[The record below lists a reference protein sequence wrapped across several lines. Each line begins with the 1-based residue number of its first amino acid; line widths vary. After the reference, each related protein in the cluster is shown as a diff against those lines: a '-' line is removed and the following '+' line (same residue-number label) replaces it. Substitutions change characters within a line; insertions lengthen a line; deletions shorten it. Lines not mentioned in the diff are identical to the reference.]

1 MRKFYFLCTAMLL
14 MFATS
19 VKADRI
25 LYQEN
30 YEVGSLPSTWTIN
43 GGTGSIAGDTEGK
56 YMSFALGQ
64 NNGRSAHCLW
74 GAGIYDEVMQTM
86 TEYTVSIDFQ
96 IQAFGN
102 NQYNGEIAVFSGDAC
117 EKTNGNKGGN
127 WDPYNTVSP
136 NCFFDISQD
145 DANIK
150 VMETKL
156 PGQWFLM
163 GDVDDK
169 VNLTQGTW
177 YTLVLNVNVNTR
189 EVAWT
194 LDDLDNTFHRTGSKT
209 MAEEANMYISGLYLM
224 NARYQ
229 SVINVDNIKVTIPG
243 DFANTPVIALTGLK
257 DSERTYTISF
267 MEGET
272 LHLTGTDGSQKTI
285 GYYDTGEVL
294 GQYVYT
300 TTTSGTIS
308 AYTTVGTMTSETAT
322 MDVNCSPIVL
332 PTPTYAVVSAAAG
345 YEKVYQFTV
354 DNSGVEMQPEIFM
367 DFSFKSEN
375 GTDDFVLSNQNNGAK
390 VTVPSKGTLT
400 VTTKAS
406 GYASFTTSLMNDQS
420 YEITQD
426 IDLQHLTGADLLAK
440 GFVAMDPLD
449 SETTSG
455 ENNWTGRQRL
465 YYQIENG
472 GTDDEGK
479 PTYDK
484 YLVWG
489 PSTVGGEPIQR
500 YQYLQSNLNAETAHS
515 LFAPL
520 YLWYGTEG
528 VTPSITKYYEEDGV
542 TPKVDHLGHTGGSTN
557 VKMYEG
563 IGLCFSGNLGDG
575 GDFYTS
581 ETMTYAA
588 IAVNYVTLGVD
599 GLTSNDMILVSKITD
614 YGTTSAHPQFPLGT
628 DQAEAKAQYLASN
641 LGDNKEII
649 SSGLETFQLY
659 RVQDAITRVQVLSP
673 GTSGIK
679 DIVAGQ
685 VISDHN
691 APIYNLNGV
700 QVNAKSLKPGVYV
713 KQGKKFIVR

>member
-194 LDDLDNTFHRTGSKT
+194 LDDLDNTFHKAGSKT
-209 MAEEANMYISGLYLM
+209 MAEDANMYISGLYLM

-243 DFANTPVIALTGLK
+243 DYANTPVIALTGLK

-375 GTDDFVLSNQNNGAK
+375 GTDDFVLSNQNNGVK

-406 GYASFTTSLMNDQS
+406 GYASSTTSLMNDQS

-426 IDLQHLTGADLLAK
+426 IDLQHLTAADLTAK

-484 YLVWG
+484 HLVWG
-489 PSTVGGEPIQR
+489 PSTIGGEPIQR

-614 YGTTSAHPQFPLGT
+614 YGSTSAHPQFPLGT
-628 DQAEAKAQYLASN
+628 DPAEAKNQYLASN